1 MGTRT
6 QTTNLSK
13 KFEMTLKHESI
24 LVEEM
29 FDELN
34 ILKDQINEK
43 YEALKKLNSDIHDE
57 ITDDDFDKEIESAE
71 SYSGKIIESRNKIT
85 KFLNKRAIQNR
96 NSLFQNVSSHDL
108 MSRI

>member
-6 QTTNLSK
+6 QTTNLSNK
-13 KFEMTLKHESI
+13 IAMTLEDESI
-24 LVEEM
+24 SVEEI

-43 YEALKKLNSDIHDE
+43 YKTLKKLKSDMHDE
-57 ITDDDFDKEIESAE
+57 ITDADFDKVIESAE
-71 SYSGKIIESRNKIT
+71 SYSETKIESRNKIT